1 MKTKLLTSD
10 KSRTASPLPRNR
22 CAVSGVCGHRNGSPS
37 SAAFMDVS
45 PDFPSVSDLS
55 PKVQSGVAHVR
66 PGNSSS
72 SSSPSSTGNG
82 FITKEI
88 FGTGVAS
95 KATPAKKR
103 KEGKE
108 RASKS
113 TSGDGQ
119 DLSRPD
125 PFLSSTPVHLQS
137 RGPSVASFS
146 CCPFL

>member
-10 KSRTASPLPRNR
+10 KNKTASPLQRNR
-22 CAVSGVCGHRNGSPS
+22 SVVSGVCGHRNSSSS

-45 PDFPSVSDLS
+45 PDSPSISALS
-55 PKVQSGVAHVR
+55 PKVQSSIANMR
-66 PGNSSS
+66 PGNSSSSS

-88 FGTGVAS
+88 FGAGVPS

-113 TSGDGQ
+113 TSGDAQ

-137 RGPSVASFS
+137 RGPSV
-146 CCPFL
+146 